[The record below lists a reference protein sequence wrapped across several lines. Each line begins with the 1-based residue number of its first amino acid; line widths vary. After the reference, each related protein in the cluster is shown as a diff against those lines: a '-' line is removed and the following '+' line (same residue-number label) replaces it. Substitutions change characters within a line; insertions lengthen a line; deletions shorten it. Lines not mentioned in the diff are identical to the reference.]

1 MSRRDL
7 TLDFTRD
14 PQPFP
19 ASCRKMQIGMRLRGR
34 MCGLG
39 LAVAGV
45 LWAQAPSVFD
55 GGVVNG
61 ASFAQ
66 GQPVAPGS
74 LVSIFG
80 SRFATSLLLADSIP
94 LAVQLADVSV
104 TFNNIPAP
112 LIAVIPEGPSNPAQ
126 INAQLPWNV
135 LPPGQTEGMATVVVR
150 RGSAASESKQVVIGP
165 FSPGIFAVNFGVG
178 PAIAWF
184 ETRDEK
190 LGKLA
195 AAPGSIPGLTTFRAR
210 AGDLLSLLATG
221 LGEVDPPVATGN
233 NSMDQLRWTK
243 TKPEVLV
250 GGVAAEV
257 QFWGL
262 SPQFV
267 GVNQVVFTIP
277 ANAPKGDAVPLQ
289 LRVGGMTST
298 DKVTIAIE

>member
-1 MSRRDL
+1 
-7 TLDFTRD
+7 
-14 PQPFP
+14 
-19 ASCRKMQIGMRLRGR
+19 

-39 LAVAGV
+39 LGVAGA

-55 GGVVNG
+55 GGVVNA

-80 SRFATSLLLADSIP
+80 SQFATSLLLADSIP

-112 LIAVIPEGPSNPAQ
+112 LIAVIPEGSNNPAQ

-135 LPPGQTEGMATVVVR
+135 LPPGQTEGTATVVIR
-150 RGSAASESKQVVIGP
+150 RGGAASEPKQVAVGP

-210 AGDLLSLLATG
+210 AGDVLSLLATG
-221 LGEVDPPVATGN
+221 LGEVDPPVATGH

-277 ANAPKGDAVPLQ
+277 SNAPKGDAVPLQ
-289 LRVGGMTST
+289 LRIGGMTST
-298 DKVTIAIE
+298 DRVTIAIE

>member
-1 MSRRDL
+1 
-7 TLDFTRD
+7 
-14 PQPFP
+14 
-19 ASCRKMQIGMRLRGR
+19 MRRGR
-34 MCGLG
+34 FLFVLALG
-39 LAVAGV
+39 LARVI
-45 LWAQAPSVFD
+45 LAQAPSVFD
-55 GGVVNG
+55 GGVVNA

-80 SRFATSLLLADSIP
+80 SRFATALLLADSIP
-94 LAVQLADVSV
+94 LATQLADVSV

-112 LIAVIPEGPSNPAQ
+112 LIAVIPEGPNNPAQ

-135 LPPGQTEGMATVVVR
+135 LPPGQTTGTATVVVR
-150 RGSAASESKQVVIGP
+150 RGSASSEPKQVPVGP
-165 FSPGIFAVNFGVG
+165 FSPGIFAVNFGAG

-195 AAPGSIPGLTTFRAR
+195 AAPGSIPGLSTFRAR
-210 AGDLLSLLATG
+210 PGDVLSLLATG

-250 GGVAAEV
+250 GGISAEV
-257 QFWGL
+257 HYWGL

-277 ANAPKGDAVPLQ
+277 SSAPKGDSVPLQ

>member
-1 MSRRDL
+1 
-7 TLDFTRD
+7 
-14 PQPFP
+14 
-19 ASCRKMQIGMRLRGR
+19 MRPRGWI
-34 MCGLG
+34 CGLG
-39 LAVAGV
+39 LGVAGA

-55 GGVVNG
+55 GGVVNA

-80 SRFATSLLLADSIP
+80 SRFATSLLQADSIP

-112 LIAVIPEGPSNPAQ
+112 LIAVIPEGPNNPAQ

-135 LPPGQTEGMATVVVR
+135 LPAGQTEGMATVVVQ
-150 RGSAASESKQVVIGP
+150 RGNDRSQPKQVPVGP

-184 ETRDEK
+184 ESPEPK
-190 LGKLA
+190 GGKLA

-210 AGDLLSLLATG
+210 AGDVLSLLATG

-277 ANAPKGDAVPLQ
+277 SNAPKGDAVPLQ
-289 LRVGGMTST
+289 LRVGGITST
-298 DKVTIAIE
+298 DRVTIAIE